1 MEHKDGEVSSDCPK
15 CSFPLAGGTE
25 ECPVCGI
32 VISRY
37 LERHRPAA
45 GSPPPPPQPDR
56 EGNEKDGRVVNTA
69 GVSGDMHSSF
79 GAGFSRLFFPLP
91 SRCTTLATIGCG
103 LFTIILLWISL
114 NLALA
119 PVEQNRAGAS
129 FLHLINLP
137 FHEAGHIF
145 FIPFGDFMHSLGGTL
160 GQFMIPLICMG
171 AFIFYRF
178 DNFAAAVCLWWT
190 GENFLDIAPY
200 VNDARAGVLPLI
212 GGNTG
217 QSSPYGFH
225 DWEYLLT
232 ETGLL
237 GYDQQIAMACAFVG
251 TLVMASAL
259 LWAGMLVWRQFQC
272 LRAGGPAA

>member
-1 MEHKDGEVSSDCPK
+1 MEHKGDEPSSNCPK
-15 CSFPLAGGTE
+15 CSFTLAGE
-25 ECPVCGI
+25 ADECPVCGI

-37 LERHRPAA
+37 LDRHRPAA
-45 GSPPPPPQPDR
+45 GSPPPPPLPDQ
-56 EGNEKDGRVVNTA
+56 EGNEKDGTVDLVA
-69 GVSGDMHSSF
+69 GVDGNTYHPSRGYL
-79 GAGFSRLFFPLP
+79 SRLFSPMP
-91 SRCTTLATIGCG
+91 SRCTSFASIGTG
-103 LFTIILLWISL
+103 IFTIILFLL
-114 NLALA
+114 TLHLAFA
-119 PVEQNRAGAS
+119 PIEENRAGKS

-171 AFIFYRF
+171 TFIFYRF
-178 DNFAAAVCLWWT
+178 DNFASAVCLWWA

-237 GYDQQIAMACAFVG
+237 GYDHQIATACAFVG

-272 LRAGGPAA
+272 LRDGGPAA